1 MSRWLSELCRVVGI
15 ATLILVTSF
24 AGFVAQATAQERVVG
39 WHTTIDEAQAV
50 AKLSDKPIML
60 VFRCVQ

>member
-1 MSRWLSELCRVVGI
+1 MSRWLAELCRVVGI
-15 ATLILVTSF
+15 ATMILITSF
-24 AGFVAQATAQERVVG
+24 AGFVAQVSAQERVVG
-39 WHTTIDEAQAV
+39 WHTTIEEAQAV